1 MNTVLFGGT
10 SEGREL
16 AARMAGEGE
25 ELLVCVTSEYARAL
39 LPANVRCHVG
49 ALDAWEMR
57 TLLKRERPER
67 VIDATHPYAVR
78 VTENIRMCCAE
89 LGIPLERVARLCG
102 ESSWRDAVEWVQD
115 AASAARALER
125 TAGNVLLTTGSH
137 TLRQYAACV
146 PKERLYAR
154 VLPTSRVLALCEELG
169 MLPGHVIAMQGPFT
183 AAFNAALYDMLD
195 IRAMVSKDS
204 GEAGGVPDKVMPALE
219 RGIHVIMISR
229 PDER

>member
-1 MNTVLFGGT
+1 MKTVLFGGT

-16 AARMAGEGE
+16 AVRMAGRDD

-49 ALDAWEMR
+49 ALDAREMR
-57 TLLKRERPER
+57 ALLMRELPER

-89 LGIPLERVARLCG
+89 LGIPCERVARGTG
-102 ESSWRDAVEWVQD
+102 EASWRDAVEWVQD
-115 AASAARALER
+115 ASRAAQALER
-125 TAGNVLLTTGSH
+125 TGGNVLLTTGSH

-146 PKERLYAR
+146 PLERLYAR

-183 AAFNAALYDMLD
+183 SAFNAALYDMLD
-195 IRAMVSKDS
+195 IRTIVSKDS
-204 GEAGGVPDKVMPALE
+204 GEAGGVPNKVLPALE

-229 PDER
+229 PDDK